1 MLCSF
6 VIRTLI
12 VDDEPLARSG
22 VRRLLEGDADL
33 VIAGECGDGAQAVA
47 EIRRGGVD
55 LVLLDVQMPGTDGF
69 GVLEAI
75 GAGQM
80 PVVVFLTAYDQH
92 AVRAFEAQALDYL
105 MKPFSEERFAAA
117 IARAK
122 REVWQRRLGEA
133 ARHLHG
139 SAPQATSAGVAAPTE
154 PYPTRIVVRSGAS
167 MRPITVADIEW
178 IEAEDY
184 MTRLHVGAKSHL
196 VRETMQWFEEHLD
209 PARFV
214 RVHRSAIVAVERIV
228 ELRGEGAPSHGPSGS
243 GGVILLKSG
252 ARVPVSRSRRDQ
264 LERLLAQPL

>member
-1 MLCSF
+1 MLCSV

-33 VIAGECGDGAQAVA
+33 VIAGECGDGAQAIDA
-47 EIRRGGVD
+47 IRRGDVD
-55 LVLLDVQMPGTDGF
+55 LVLLDVQMPGLDGF
-69 GVLEAI
+69 GVL
-75 GAGQM
+75 GAVGMEQM

-105 MKPFSEERFAAA
+105 MKPFSEERFTAA

-139 SAPQATSAGVAAPTE
+139 SAPRAIASVTQGARDG
-154 PYPTRIVVRSGAS
+154 YPTRIVVRSGAS
-167 MRPITVADIEW
+167 MRPVTVAEIDW

-214 RVHRSAIVAVERIV
+214 RVHRSAIVALDRIV

-243 GGVILLKSG
+243 GGVLVLKSG

-264 LERLLAQPL
+264 LERLLAHPQ